1 MGRSQE
7 AREELTLS
15 SPGTPQPSA
24 AFVLYKLPHS
34 HTFTRI
40 SQDDRPEEFRSL
52 LDVPLTGG
60 YVVAPFAVT
69 EAKPILFIRPQRV
82 ERGKL
87 QTPCLS
93 RKSPVRRLHEDEERT
108 HYHEAFGQTKRALLR
123 GEAGKAVLSRRLDVV
138 CDCPVDTEE
147 LFFRACHYRPGSF
160 VALWHTP
167 QTGSWLVAT
176 PEPLLENSHHNLH
189 TVALA
194 GTLPYEANIQ
204 PRWNAKNRQEQA
216 VVARFVR
223 ECLANVCQNVKQSET
238 YTLTTG
244 NLQHLCTDFTF
255 NLDNP
260 GDVLQLLQ
268 QLHPTPAVC
277 GLPREWAMQ
286 HIVRAESAPRRY
298 YAGFSG
304 PLFFEGETSLYVS
317 LRCMNFTPRSA
328 TLYAGG
334 GIMPDSEE
342 DEEWLET
349 ERKLATML
357 DLF

>member
-7 AREELTLS
+7 AREELKPS
-15 SPGTPQPSA
+15 SPGTPRPSA
-24 AFVLYKLPHS
+24 TFVLYKLPHS

-40 SQDDRPEEFRSL
+40 SQDSRPEEYRSL
-52 LDVPLTGG
+52 LDVPLSGG
-60 YVVAPFAVT
+60 YVVAPFAAT
-69 EAKPILFIRPQRV
+69 AETPILFIRPQRV
-82 ERGKL
+82 ERSEL
-87 QTPCLS
+87 QTPRFS
-93 RKSPVRRLHEDEERT
+93 QKSSLRRLRESEERA
-108 HYHEAFGQTKRALLR
+108 HYHEAFAQTKLALQQ
-123 GEAGKAVLSRRLDVV
+123 GETDKVVLSRRLDVALGS
-138 CDCPVDTEE
+138 PAAAEE

-176 PEPLLENSHHNLH
+176 PEPLLENSHHNFH

-194 GTLPYEANIQ
+194 GTVPYEQNVQ
-204 PRWNAKNRQEQA
+204 PRWNTKNRQEQA
-216 VVARFVR
+216 VVARFVS

-255 NLDNP
+255 DLVNP
-260 GDVLQLLQ
+260 DDIPRLLQ

-277 GLPREWAMQ
+277 GLPRTWAMQ
-286 HIVRAESAPRRY
+286 HILRAESAPRRY

-304 PLFFEGETSLYVS
+304 PLALEGETSLYVS
-317 LRCMNFTPRSA
+317 LRCMNFTSRSA

-334 GIMPDSEE
+334 GLMPDSAE
-342 DEEWLET
+342 DDEWLET